1 MLDYFKLPRV
11 PYLITRDDEGWYNEY
26 ETFKDVQLLGRDMD
40 SVLLVEDSVPY
51 ARVSCNNSV
60 IVPSYRG
67 EPTDQVL
74 RNLTELLQQMVTSR
88 GGMGVPQF
96 LKENVQSPLFV
107 PLPSFMGEYDW
118 STIPHAAQPNLPP
131 IEDHA
136 VCCVAADYAPS
147 SPKRSRK
154 GDIKTYKKQKA
165 RPAAG
170 RRKAAA
176 AL

>member
-1 MLDYFKLPRV
+1 MCCCCL
-11 PYLITRDDEGWYNEY
+11 W
-26 ETFKDVQLLGRDMD
+26 QL
-40 SVLLVEDSVPY
+40 S
-51 ARVSCNNSV
+51 
-60 IVPSYRG
+60 
-67 EPTDQVL
+67 
-74 RNLTELLQQMVTSR
+74 LLQCTEGTPFLCHSSIFSQVTSR

-154 GDIKTYKKQKA
+154 GDIKTYKKQKVHA
-165 RPAAG
+165 VVLHEGGQG
-170 RRKAAA
+170 RCSPGYWQPPPPPVRM
-176 AL
+176 